1 MFEGLSRIQ
10 LAVYAAIGIVLVL
23 LGIRAVREE
32 SPAGSAQASSGTGL
46 ASRPVGGD
54 GPSASNGDVIV
65 HVAGAVA
72 KPGVYRLPAGSR
84 VADAIER
91 AGGAR
96 GAADPDAINLAA
108 RLADGQQVVVP
119 ARGPVSAGAGTA
131 ATGEDG
137 PISLGS
143 ADQAALEAID
153 GIGPVTAA
161 DIIEFRDES
170 GGVSSIDELDQIPG
184 IGPATIE
191 SLSGDLQP

>member
-1 MFEGLSRIQ
+1 MLDGVSRIQ
-10 LAVYAAIGIVLVL
+10 LAVYAAIGVVLIL

-32 SPAGSAQASSGTGL
+32 PATGSAQASSGASL
-46 ASRPVGGD
+46 AAEPVGRGA
-54 GPSASNGDVIV
+54 PAANGDVVV

-96 GAADPDAINLAA
+96 GSAAPDAINLAA

-119 ARGPVSAGAGTA
+119 SRNATATASGPAEA
-131 ATGEDG
+131 DG

-143 ADQAALEAID
+143 ADQAALESID

-161 DIIEFRDES
+161 DIIEFRDEN
-170 GGVSSIDELDQIPG
+170 GGVSSIEQLDEIPG
-184 IGPATIE
+184 IGPTTIE
-191 SLSGDLQP
+191 SLSDSLQP